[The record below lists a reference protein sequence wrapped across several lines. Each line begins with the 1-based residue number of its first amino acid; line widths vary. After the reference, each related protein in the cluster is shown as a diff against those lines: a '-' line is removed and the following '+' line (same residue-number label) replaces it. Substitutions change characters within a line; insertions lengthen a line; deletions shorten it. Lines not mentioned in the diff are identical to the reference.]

1 MTDNSVK
8 KSNIDL
14 RKFILPVC
22 GCVLSLLSMLP
33 FFILGEKS
41 IITYNDQLDGELITY
56 ILNAKHLFEG
66 AEVYPELMNGIP
78 VAGMVSP
85 APLFVLL
92 FKFFSPFTA
101 FMIMT
106 AVTRM
111 SGVLSTYLLC
121 ERITKKSLISFA
133 TGLAFMMLPFYP
145 VYGLCIPGLA
155 FVVLSC
161 IYMTEEKPSKV
172 KIAVS
177 IILTILYALT
187 SSLALVGFAVVSA
200 LAVYIVIV
208 FIAKKRIG
216 ALRLLI
222 LEVCLTVTYALCN
235 MPLIKQI
242 LGIGKSFVSHKSEI
256 LIADREI
263 SDIYSSYL
271 LGDYPYTFCAQ
282 KVILVFLVISLIAAG
297 IVLIVKKPSKA
308 LKRFFENHYEVP
320 ASLVFIDVVITLIS
334 IYNNP
339 GVIAFRNS
347 SAGVL
352 HEFNFERISWLLPVA
367 WMILL
372 AGSASLLEDCIK
384 FLFVKEDAEEEA
396 SEENEEETLKK
407 NEEVQK
413 TEIVE
418 NNPDANKNETS
429 DNDGNKE
436 DIKASAGIKAGEES
450 AKKSE
455 PATAGPLIK
464 ALAVIPG
471 LIACAIIFAIAGFKS
486 DVKTSLMRIIKGTEY
501 KQVSFGQFYSEDL
514 FNEVDKII
522 GRDKSEYRV
531 ISLGLL
537 PASAAYNGFYCLDAY
552 SNNYDVEYKHEFR
565 KIMENELAKSDYYTS
580 YFDEWGNRCY
590 IYLSAYKTGINAN
603 FYNITF
609 YDIDI
614 DFAKAKEMGADYV
627 ISASPVDGYEDRGLE
642 LMNGAPVTSADGWY
656 DLYVY
661 RIL

>member
-1 MTDNSVK
+1 MTDISAK
-8 KSNIDL
+8 KQNIDL
-14 RKFILPVC
+14 RKFILPLC
-22 GCVLSLLSMLP
+22 GCVLSVLSMLP

-92 FKFFSPFTA
+92 FKFFKPFTA

-106 AVTRM
+106 ALTRI
-111 SGVLSTYLLC
+111 SGFLSTYLLC
-121 ERITKKSLISFA
+121 EKITKKSLISFA
-133 TGLAFMMLPFYP
+133 AGLAFMMLPFYP

-155 FVVLSC
+155 FVVLAC
-161 IYMTEEKPSKV
+161 IYMTEEKPSGV
-172 KIAVS
+172 KIAIS
-177 IILTILYALT
+177 IFLSILYALT

-200 LAVYIVIV
+200 LAVYMVIV
-208 FIAKKRIG
+208 LIAKSRIG

-222 LEVCLTVTYALCN
+222 SEACITVTYALCN

-271 LGDYPYTFCAQ
+271 FGDYPYTFCAQ
-282 KVILVFLVISLIAAG
+282 KVILVFLTISLLAAG
-297 IVLIVKKPSKA
+297 IVLIVKKPSA
-308 LKRFFENHYEVP
+308 SLKRFFAGHYSVI
-320 ASLVFIDVVITLIS
+320 ASLVFINVVIALIL
-334 IYNNP
+334 IYNHP

-347 SAGVL
+347 ASGVL
-352 HEFNFERISWLLPVA
+352 HDFNFERISWLLPVA
-367 WMILL
+367 WMVLL
-372 AGSASLLEDCIK
+372 ADSASLLEDCIRL
-384 FLFVKEDAEEEA
+384 LFEKKKTGDYGTKQAGTGPVVK
-396 SEENEEETLKK
+396 
-407 NEEVQK
+407 V
-413 TEIVE
+413 
-418 NNPDANKNETS
+418 
-429 DNDGNKE
+429 
-436 DIKASAGIKAGEES
+436 
-450 AKKSE
+450 
-455 PATAGPLIK
+455 
-464 ALAVIPG
+464 LAVIPG
-471 LIACAIIFAIAGFKS
+471 LAACAVIFAIAGFKS
-486 DVKTSLMRIIKGTEY
+486 DVKTSLMRIIKGTDY
-501 KQVSFGQFYSEDL
+501 KQISFGQFYSEDL
-514 FNEVDKII
+514 FDEVDKII

-609 YDIDI
+609 YDTDI

-627 ISASPVDGYEDRGLE
+627 ISASPVDGYDDRGLE
-642 LMNGAPVTSADGWY
+642 LMNGAPVTSDDGWY

-661 RIL
+661 KIK